1 MMVANDRA
9 AQVGLIPAQA
19 QVLMHL
25 DEPRR
30 ITDLASANA
39 CDPSSVSTMI
49 QRLERDGLVRR
60 AVDPRDA
67 RARLVELSPSGTRAR
82 TRLVALVA
90 GADEVVAGLPSDQ
103 RAALASM
110 FATDSLAR

>member
-1 MMVANDRA
+1 
-9 AQVGLIPAQA
+9 
-19 QVLMHL
+19 
-25 DEPRR
+25 
-30 ITDLASANA
+30 
-39 CDPSSVSTMI
+39 
-49 QRLERDGLVRR
+49 
-60 AVDPRDA
+60 
-67 RARLVELSPSGTRAR
+67 LSPSGTRAR